1 MIRIFLTL
9 AILSLA
15 LLAIT
20 LGMGLMIGDLSAETV
35 DQTVS
40 DVTRGRFR
48 VHFLLGVFS
57 ALVVVLVNSIGM
69 TYFIGT
75 SRWCKEVT
83 ETYQLDMNHIRRG
96 NQIKRQAFPWALCG
110 MLTIVGVIA
119 LGASSDPAT
128 GIKNTA
134 HWRDYHLAAALAGTA
149 LIGYCFY
156 MLWTKINDNQDVI
169 QAVMDDVKQIR
180 HERGLDEAEPA
191 EMSAQSASK

>member
-35 DQTVS
+35 DQATR
-40 DVTRGRFR
+40 DVTRGQFR

-180 HERGLDEAEPA
+180 TERGLDEAEPA
-191 EMSAQSASK
+191 EMSAQSASE

>member
-35 DQTVS
+35 DQT
-40 DVTRGRFR
+40 TREASRGQFR

-96 NQIKRQAFPWALCG
+96 NRIKRQAFPWALCG

-134 HWRDYHLAAALAGTA
+134 YWRDYHLAAALAGTA

-156 MLWTKINDNQDVI
+156 MLWTKINDNQEVI

-180 HERGLDEAEPA
+180 TERGLDAAEPV
-191 EMSAQSASK
+191 EMSAQSASE